1 MHGMGKGAQALRVC
15 LGVGLKMTTQAPE
28 SAVGGGTLAQKLPL
42 LAFLL
47 VVDVKQLVR
56 FNRCMVV
63 VGHQVYCPFTATT
76 H

>member
-1 MHGMGKGAQALRVC
+1 MGKGAQALRVC

-28 SAVGGGTLAQKLPL
+28 SGGGGSGTLAQKLPL

-56 FNRCMVV
+56 FNWCMVV
-63 VGHQVYCPFTATT
+63 VSHQVYCPFTATT